1 MGVEERVQGPV
12 TTTEEVQPDNEF
24 IQINHEH
31 AERMDGAFLS
41 IVFSAAI
48 PCGLVVIVT
57 AILLGVIYSK
67 EVDYNRGWPQLQ
79 LKHNITSASGL
90 WTILNDWKNLG
101 GDPAVFVDFN
111 PTSLTAIATLTGK
124 VIPYLSSS
132 IMALVAFFVARR
144 IILISKEDQARD
156 LLTPHQ
162 MSLLIQLLG
171 GSSFTSL
178 KDCVHYHVKHKKR
191 WISPIP
197 HAFSALAAVT
207 ALGIIIPAADT
218 WFATTVTPHKVVM
231 LEKITNSSISTFG
244 RGIYD
249 PNSTCY
255 DVWYYDETTDGDPWR
270 VPCNMEYL
278 TYNQD
283 EHNPRKWSYNVRNAN
298 EAVLTMTGLHENNTV
313 KIYKDPSTPNVQYSY
328 LADKMMNNT
337 RDFRA
342 YTFAMKTQCTPMTA
356 KCFPW
361 ITLDED
367 ATDRKSLG
375 ANYTFQCSPGYVGD
389 LTSNGAS
396 LATGLRTT
404 SNTSAGIGF
413 APDASL
419 SSMVGNDASVVEF
432 ASFTNPLHFGAWSLG
447 WKSVPENDYE
457 WPWLDDWDYDDNI
470 FYDDNSFYAWML
482 NCSTGFY
489 DVNYDWVN
497 GSVQAFNT
505 SLKLDAAGGVVSY
518 PFAAGLP
525 AADLCLDYASA
536 RVQQA
541 DNATQLADWWG
552 NFFSSCAMYMVA
564 ATMNPHGADF
574 EQTRNN
580 EYIATRVP
588 IVPLFVLL
596 GFKFLYCFAV
606 LVLAVAAYHYTN
618 PSESQSVKERLSVK
632 GLAATCF
639 GDGPSHQQVAVKNV
653 EQLFQQPPGPDR
665 DVDATQNGPAEVE
678 ANPPPEQKVAMV
690 QTEMGGWQFVK
701 MAAGKVYDTV
711 APIVERQVM
720 SEATGGTFGAGG
732 QDAAKWV
739 SLVRK

>member
-1 MGVEERVQGPV
+1 MGVQEATQGPV
-12 TTTEEVQPDNEF
+12 TTTEEVQPDNEA

-57 AILLGVIYSK
+57 AILLGVIYAK
-67 EVDYNRGWPQLQ
+67 EVDPNRGWPELR
-79 LKHNITSASGL
+79 LTSNTTSASGL
-90 WTILNDWKNLG
+90 YMILSDWKNLG

-144 IILISKEDQARD
+144 IILISKEDEARD

-171 GSSFTSL
+171 GSSFTPL

-218 WFATTVTPHKVVM
+218 WFATTVTPRTVVM
-231 LEKITNSSISTFG
+231 LEKITNSSNSNFG
-244 RGIYD
+244 RGLWN
-249 PNSTCY
+249 PNGTCY
-255 DVWYYDETTDGDPWR
+255 DYWAFNETSDGDPWPM
-270 VPCNMEYL
+270 PCNMNYL
-278 TYNQD
+278 TYDQD
-283 EHNPRKWSYNVRNAN
+283 IHDPRKWSYNVFNAN
-298 EAVLTMTGLHENNTV
+298 EAMLTMTGLSETNIVRTYSDPEN
-313 KIYKDPSTPNVQYSY
+313 PNVQYKY
-328 LADKMMNNT
+328 LADKMMNTT

-342 YTFAMKTQCTPMTA
+342 LTFAVKTECTPMTT

-361 ITLDED
+361 VSVDQSKDNWGSIGT
-367 ATDRKSLG
+367 
-375 ANYTFQCSPGYVGD
+375 NYTFQCSPGYVGE

-404 SNTSAGIGF
+404 SNVSTGVGF

-419 SSMVGNDASVVEF
+419 SRMIGNDASNVEF
-432 ASFTNPLHFGAWSLG
+432 AAFTNPLYFGAWSLG
-447 WKSVPENDYE
+447 WKNVPNGTDWGE
-457 WPWLDDWDYDDNI
+457 WEYDEEI
-470 FYDDNSFYAWML
+470 FYDDNYYYTWML
-482 NCSTGFY
+482 NCSTSLY
-489 DVNYDWVN
+489 AVNYDWVN
-497 GSVQAFNT
+497 GTVQTFNT
-505 SLKLDAAGGVVSY
+505 SLSDADAGGPVSY

-536 RVQQA
+536 RIQQA
-541 DNATQLADWWG
+541 DNSSQLADWWG
-552 NFFSSCAMYMVA
+552 NFFSSCAMYMFS
-564 ATMNPHGADF
+564 ATLDAHETDL

-580 EYIATRVP
+580 NHIATRVP

-639 GDGPSHQQVAVKNV
+639 GEGPSHQQVAVKNI
-653 EQLFQQPPGPDR
+653 EQLFQPPAAGAAGAA
-665 DVDATQNGPAEVE
+665 DATNRDANAEAE

-701 MAAGKVYDTV
+701 MAAGRVYDTV

-732 QDAAKWV
+732 QDAAKWI
-739 SLVRK
+739 SLVKK